1 MKKHQGYRELMSFLK
16 TGKVGSSITCRG
28 GYTATDNQ
36 FIFIKMNAL
45 KIAVYSSASYNTY
58 PHHNEEHI
66 PTKPIIITKD
76 DITIYVSNIKDPWRY
91 VNVFSDFFTIGDIE
105 SYGHK
110 LLPLRTRWKINKNY
124 LQCTNGDFLPQKV
137 MKFDWDGNLLNPT
150 KANLKATKKWQD
162 SLKVRTNNIAK
173 INREE
178 KKLVDAFNF
187 CREEGLLDEW
197 PAKDALLFKNAQLRQ
212 QAIEAVGLDRV
223 IGHLKQRILNT
234 DTIDGRYYELIQ
246 LDIPNN
252 FFDSSATENR
262 WNKKIIVATYLKM
275 INPSTDEIH
284 LEGIPLELDNSF
296 NYCPEETVECALA
309 WRDGEIPL
317 NNHANPSGD
326 TSEWKYTK
334 PEILT

>member
-110 LLPLRTRWKINKNY
+110 LLLTSW
-124 LQCTNGDFLPQKV
+124 
-137 MKFDWDGNLLNPT
+137 
-150 KANLKATKKWQD
+150 
-162 SLKVRTNNIAK
+162 
-173 INREE
+173 
-178 KKLVDAFNF
+178 
-187 CREEGLLDEW
+187 
-197 PAKDALLFKNAQLRQ
+197 LLFHSLSC
-212 QAIEAVGLDRV
+212 
-223 IGHLKQRILNT
+223 KQSCSL
-234 DTIDGRYYELIQ
+234 Y
-246 LDIPNN
+246 
-252 FFDSSATENR
+252 R
-262 WNKKIIVATYLKM
+262 W
-275 INPSTDEIH
+275 
-284 LEGIPLELDNSF
+284 
-296 NYCPEETVECALA
+296 
-309 WRDGEIPL
+309 
-317 NNHANPSGD
+317 
-326 TSEWKYTK
+326 
-334 PEILT
+334 